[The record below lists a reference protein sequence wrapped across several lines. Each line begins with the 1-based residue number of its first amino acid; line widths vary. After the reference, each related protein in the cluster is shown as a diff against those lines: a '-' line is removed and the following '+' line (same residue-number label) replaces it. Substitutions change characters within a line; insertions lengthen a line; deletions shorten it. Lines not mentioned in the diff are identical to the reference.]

1 MRRFRDVQED
11 RREDLSRP
19 SGFIGGRKGSR
30 VLPDVPTAILARMR
44 GYVGGSYPT
53 PLRGMAAELGYHP
66 LSSAS
71 EEEMAAI
78 RAEME
83 AMMVR

>member
-1 MRRFRDVQED
+1 M
-11 RREDLSRP
+11 
-19 SGFIGGRKGSR
+19 
-30 VLPDVPTAILARMR
+30 PTAILARMR